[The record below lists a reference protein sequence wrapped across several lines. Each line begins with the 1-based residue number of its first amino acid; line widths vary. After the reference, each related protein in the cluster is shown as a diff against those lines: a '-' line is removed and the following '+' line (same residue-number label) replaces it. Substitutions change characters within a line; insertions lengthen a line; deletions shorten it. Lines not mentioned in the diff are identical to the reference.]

1 MENHRCSTN
10 GRWQNKR
17 YEGALVINTHGNGCV
32 GLFFGVPDAPCISA
46 TSFDATGF
54 TVTHVVRPFSS
65 DGANTVQLPETDCYF
80 MMLYLAP
87 AQHADVLKDGCH
99 TAVRLYPEGSVCL
112 VDLGTG
118 AEIVLHSS
126 LRALCFMMPK
136 DLLAELG
143 APPPDL
149 AIKLKCV
156 RGTNDPV
163 IASLSDAVLPLFHT
177 APTAKP
183 MLRHL
188 ALAICAHVL
197 HTYEDVSGPHSG
209 GRLQ

>member
-1 MENHRCSTN
+1 M
-10 GRWQNKR
+10 
-17 YEGALVINTHGNGCV
+17 VINTHGNGCV
-32 GLFFGVPDAPCISA
+32 GLFFGVPDAPCISVA
-46 TSFDATGF
+46 PFDTTGF

-65 DGANTVQLPETDCYF
+65 DRANTVQLPATDCYF
-80 MMLYLAP
+80 MMLYLAR
-87 AQHADVLKDGCH
+87 ARHADVLKDGCH

-136 DLLAELG
+136 DLLAGLG
-143 APPPDL
+143 APAPDL

-163 IASLSDAVLPLFHT
+163 IASLSDALLPLFHT
-177 APTAKP
+177 SPTAKP
-183 MLRHL
+183 MLCHL

-197 HTYEDVSGPHSG
+197 HTYEDGPGPHSE
-209 GRLQ
+209 GRLL